1 MGKNAIETIMGTV
14 VLLVAG
20 LFLAFAYSRVDLRPA
35 QGYELKADFASAG
48 GLEMGSDVRINGI
61 KVGTVVGQRLDN
73 KTFEAVVVMSIDP
86 AIELPADSVAAIASE
101 GLMGGMYV
109 RLEPGKAAQMLASG
123 GTIENTRDYKSLE
136 ELVGEIIFTATGGAG
151 QGQ

>member
-20 LFLAFAYSRVDLRPA
+20 LFLAFAYSNADLRPV
-35 QGYELKADFASAG
+35 QGYHVNANFASIG

-73 KTFEAVVVMSIDP
+73 KTFDAVVVMTVDP
-86 AIELPADSVAAIASE
+86 AIHLPTDTVASIASE
-101 GLMGGMYV
+101 GLMGGKYV
-109 RLEPGKAAQMLASG
+109 RLDPGKSSQVLADG
-123 GTIENTRDYKSLE
+123 GFIAHTRDYKSLE
-136 ELVGEIIFTATGGAG
+136 ELVGEVIFTATGGG
-151 QGQ
+151 QAPQ